1 MHDKQA
7 LVLLSVAQ
15 EYTDNLASVAA
26 KTFSSSGLKKGHSLM
41 SSSPS
46 AAIDDVSDTGSNDT
60 TETAATTGSLNR
72 SQQNALALARV
83 AVTGTTAHGIGARR
97 EGVDGTLAPVD
108 AGRRGWE
115 ESSVAGGGRGGE
127 DDGGPLYPA
136 QEAMRRM
143 IVHMSESDP
152 YPCVLGIPVKP
163 ALFATSKVYVFVCFA
178 VISIKLMY
186 DVISGL

>member
-1 MHDKQA
+1 M
-7 LVLLSVAQ
+7 LSVANFSSLAEQ
-15 EYTDNLASVAA
+15 EYTDNLASMAG
-26 KTFSSSGLKKGHSLM
+26 KTSSSSGLPRGKGRP
-41 SSSPS
+41 SSPLS
-46 AAIDDVSDTGSNDT
+46 SLDGVGDSDSFDVAGTG
-60 TETAATTGSLNR
+60 TAAGSLNLSPR
-72 SQQNALALARV
+72 NALAFAQV
-83 AVTGTTAHGIGARR
+83 AVTGAAVHGIGGHRDGMEKAMDAVGGGVR
-97 EGVDGTLAPVD
+97 EEGGV
-108 AGRRGWE
+108 AG
-115 ESSVAGGGRGGE
+115 AGGGLGG

-163 ALFATSKVYVFVCFA
+163 ALFATSKVYVFGCFA